1 MNVCLAGAQQRVS
14 SIFCVGRNY
23 AAHAAELGN
32 AMEEEP
38 VVFLKPAAALLHG
51 GQPLQLPAFSQDV
64 HYECELLVLIGRD
77 ADNVGEDD
85 ALQYVAG
92 YGIGLDL
99 TARDVQSEVKAKGL
113 PWTKA
118 KGFRGAAC
126 VSDFVP
132 AGALDPLAARF
143 TLQVNGQLR
152 QQGDTTLMRF
162 SVPYIVSY
170 LSQVYGLRAGDVIF
184 TGTPEGVGQLHAGD
198 VLQLDLGVVQAQW
211 QVAA

>member
-1 MNVCLAGAQQRVS
+1 MNVCLAGVEQRVS
-14 SIFCVGRNY
+14 TLFCIGRNY

-38 VVFLKPAAALLHG
+38 VVFLKPAAALLREGH
-51 GQPLQLPAFSQDV
+51 PLHLPAFSQDV
-64 HYECELLVLIGRD
+64 HFECELLVLIGRD
-77 ADNVGEDD
+77 ADNIREAD

-99 TARDVQSEVKAKGL
+99 TARDVQGEVKAKGL

-126 VSDFVP
+126 VSAFVP
-132 AGALDPLAARF
+132 ASELDPLAARF

-211 QVAA
+211 QVAL

>member
-1 MNVCLAGAQQRVS
+1 
-14 SIFCVGRNY
+14 
-23 AAHAAELGN
+23 
-32 AMEEEP
+32 MEEEP
-38 VVFLKPAAALLHG
+38 VVFLKPAAALLREGH
-51 GQPLQLPAFSQDV
+51 PLHLPAFSQDV

-77 ADNVGEDD
+77 ADNIREAD

-99 TARDVQSEVKAKGL
+99 TARDVQGEVKAKGL

-126 VSDFVP
+126 VSAFVP
-132 AGALDPLAARF
+132 ASELDPLAARF

-211 QVAA
+211 QVAV